1 MTYCD
6 NRALREEMYRAYST
20 RASDQGP
27 NAGKWDNS
35 PVMAEI
41 LACVTSWRS
50 CWALTAMRIN
60 PSPPKWRRIRSRC
73 STSSPTGKT
82 RPSAGRKELAQLRA
96 FAKAEFGVDE
106 LQPWDIAYYSEKQ
119 KQHLYS
125 ISDEQLRPLFPG
137 KQSR

>member
-1 MTYCD
+1 
-6 NRALREEMYRAYST
+6 
-20 RASDQGP
+20 
-27 NAGKWDNS
+27 
-35 PVMAEI
+35 
-41 LACVTSWRS
+41 
-50 CWALTAMRIN
+50 MRIN

-73 STSSPTGKT
+73 STFSPTRQNAPVRRAK
-82 RPSAGRKELAQLRA
+82 LAQLRA

-125 ISDEQLRPLFPG
+125 ISDEQLRLFPG

>member
-1 MTYCD
+1 
-6 NRALREEMYRAYST
+6 
-20 RASDQGP
+20 
-27 NAGKWDNS
+27 
-35 PVMAEI
+35 
-41 LACVTSWRS
+41 
-50 CWALTAMRIN
+50 MRIN

-73 STSSPTGKT
+73 STFSPTAKRA
-82 RPSAGRKELAQLRA
+82 RPQGEKELAQLRA

-125 ISDEQLRPLFPG
+125 ISDEQLRLFPG